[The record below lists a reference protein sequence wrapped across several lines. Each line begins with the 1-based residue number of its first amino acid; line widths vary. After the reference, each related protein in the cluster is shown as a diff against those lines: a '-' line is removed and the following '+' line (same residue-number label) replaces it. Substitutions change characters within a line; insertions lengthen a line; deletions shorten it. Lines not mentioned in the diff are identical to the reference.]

1 MLELSEFDLE
11 FTFVGTGSLGEN
23 IQNQTGTVENATLK
37 FALNIS
43 LLAWRQR
50 MVKQY
55 QLAVVVLQSLTNF
68 RELSRP
74 NERSGVGM
82 LTLPR
87 NERNGITAR
96 RGNELNKFV
105 GVFTLILTIKVQVNK
120 YCPLT

>member
-1 MLELSEFDLE
+1 VLELSEFDLE
-11 FTFVGTGSLGEN
+11 FTFVGTGSLGKN
-23 IQNQTGTVENATLK
+23 IQNQTGAVKNATLE

-50 MVKQY
+50 MVKQH
-55 QLAVVVLQSLTNF
+55 QLAVVVLQGLTNF

-74 NERSGVGM
+74 HERSGVGM
-82 LTLPR
+82 LTLSR

-105 GVFTLILTIKVQVNK
+105 GVFALILTIKVQMNK